1 MDANEKN
8 NVLVLNDTSADET
21 VETEELAEAIESA
34 KAPDVPE
41 VSEIPEEPKAPGT
54 PDKAEVTHTSAPK
67 SPIDTIYEERE
78 EFIIIGLTGRTG
90 SGCSTVSNI
99 LSTENFDDLDLHDPQ
114 STNFENN
121 EQRKYQIIFKY
132 AEKHWNPFKVISM
145 TNVIV
150 SYLVS
155 VDYDTFKNIII
166 EVFPEDGDISKT
178 VISDLNDLTLTE
190 EDMQD
195 LGIDSTKLN
204 DSSFKSLYQ
213 FAHDEMNKLLT
224 DGKLKRPPHKSDG
237 PDKDNIAQ
245 RECDIL
251 KYLGAIKKQLN
262 NILVKHAYE
271 HEVQEEKRKEGEK
284 PRKETANAYTYFLQE
299 IGNRIRHHG
308 TVENSSNFSG
318 EHMYALA
325 KRANGFIKAYKAV
338 SQKTLICLDA
348 IRNPYEATYFQD
360 RYASFYLVSV
370 STDNEERIRRL
381 GNNMDYQ
388 EVDAMDRA
396 EYPKKLKG
404 EKQFTNQ
411 NIGACAQLTDIYL
424 YNPREDTKEKYFISE
439 LIVKY
444 ITLIKH
450 PGLVS
455 PTSVERCMQI
465 AYNAKLNSG
474 CLSRQVGAV
483 VTDKHYSVKAVG
495 WNSVAEGQVP
505 CNLRSIDNYLNNKDP
520 DSFSTYEI
528 ENPVFSKLLSDNYSS
543 LFKKS
548 SSPDSFKGRL
558 FSYCFKDEYE
568 KLTKEKNQVHT
579 RSLHAEENAFL
590 QLAKY
595 GSEGIIGGNL
605 FTSASCCVLCSKKAY
620 QLGIRNI
627 YYIDPYT
634 DIANSHILSFGKDKS
649 QGPQCHLFY
658 GAIGRAYTCLF
669 TQRIA
674 IKDELKILLDAQ
686 NAKND

>member
-1 MDANEKN
+1 MQNNKEIETQKSKDTEFPEDAAISESFTSSQTA
-8 NVLVLNDTSADET
+8 DT
-21 VETEELAEAIESA
+21 L
-34 KAPDVPE
+34 
-41 VSEIPEEPKAPGT
+41 
-54 PDKAEVTHTSAPK
+54 EVTEKSTPK

-90 SGCSTVSNI
+90 SGCTTVSNI
-99 LSTENFDDLDLHDPQ
+99 LSTESFDDLNLHNPK
-114 STNFENN
+114 STDFENN

-132 AEKHWNPFKVISM
+132 AERHWEPFKVISM
-145 TNVIV
+145 TNVII
-150 SYLVS
+150 SYLVA
-155 VDYDTFKNIII
+155 VEYTKFETIIKD
-166 EVFPEDGDISKT
+166 VFSEDQSLSNAVVSELSKL
-178 VISDLNDLTLTE
+178 VLTK
-190 EDMQD
+190 DD
-195 LGIDSTKLN
+195 ANALGID
-204 DSSFKSLYQ
+204 DSNPDNLTFKSIYKL
-213 FAHDEMNKLLT
+213 AHNEVNELSDGGKLQRPQHESDVENRDIHIAQQKCKLL
-224 DGKLKRPPHKSDG
+224 
-237 PDKDNIAQ
+237 N
-245 RECDIL
+245 
-251 KYLGAIKKQLN
+251 YLGAIKNQLN
-262 NILVKHAYE
+262 KVLKKHPYE
-271 HEVQEEKRKEGEK
+271 HTILENDEQKKEI
-284 PRKETANAYTYFLQE
+284 ANAYTYFLQE

-308 TVENSSNFSG
+308 SVENGSTFSG

-325 KRANGFIKAYKAV
+325 KRANSFIKAYK
-338 SQKTLICLDA
+338 KLNRNTLICLDA

-381 GNNMDYQ
+381 GNDMDHK
-388 EVDAMDRA
+388 EVDAMDKA

-411 NIGACAQLTDIYL
+411 NIGACAQLADIYL

-450 PGLVS
+450 PGLVT

-483 VTDKHYSVKAVG
+483 ITDEYYSVKAVG

-528 ENPVFSKLLSDNYSS
+528 ENPDFSERLCRDYGA

-558 FSYCFKDEYE
+558 LSYCFKDEYE
-568 KLTKEKNQVHT
+568 KITGEKNQVHT

-590 QLAKY
+590 QIAKY
-595 GSEGIIGGNL
+595 GGDGIKGGNL
-605 FTSASCCVLCSKKAY
+605 FTSASSCVLCSKKAY
-620 QLGIRNI
+620 QLGIRHI

-634 DIANSHILSFGKDKS
+634 DIANSHILSFGKYKN
-649 QGPQCHLFY
+649 QCPQCHLFY
-658 GAIGRAYTCLF
+658 GAIGKAYTCLF

-674 IKDELKILLDAQ
+674 IKDELKILLDAE
-686 NAKND
+686 NAKSESKPQKE